1 MEKFWSNL
9 FSSIELI
16 FIYNRTKQGG
26 SIMARNEETTG
37 TIYGDF
43 KILNK
48 DKEKSLEKK
57 RAYYYVQCIH
67 CNNYFSKTGSDLRL
81 GKNQCPICKKNNKQ
95 KEEIGNQYGKL
106 TVIAFDHIADDR
118 RYVWKCRCDCG
129 NIITARITALHNGS
143 VFQCQECAKQE
154 RASQAIDETGN
165 IYGKLTVLQRDFS
178 KPNSQKNAY
187 WLCQCECGNKVIV
200 KGTKLRNGQQSC
212 GCIKSKGELKIN
224 QLLTNNNISYKTQI
238 QFEDCKYINN
248 LSFDFGI
255 YDDNNILLY
264 LIEYDGEQHY
274 KCSQQGWNT
283 LENLE
288 QTKIR
293 DKIKNE
299 WCKNNN
305 IPLIRI
311 PYTIYETLNINDLK
325 LETTQYLI

>member
-1 MEKFWSNL
+1 M
-9 FSSIELI
+9 
-16 FIYNRTKQGG
+16 
-26 SIMARNEETTG
+26 
-37 TIYGDF
+37 
-43 KILNK
+43 
-48 DKEKSLEKK
+48 
-57 RAYYYVQCIH
+57 
-67 CNNYFSKTGSDLRL
+67 
-81 GKNQCPICKKNNKQ
+81 
-95 KEEIGNQYGKL
+95 
-106 TVIAFDHIADDR
+106 
-118 RYVWKCRCDCG
+118 
-129 NIITARITALHNGS
+129 
-143 VFQCQECAKQE
+143 
-154 RASQAIDETGN
+154 
-165 IYGKLTVLQRDFS
+165 
-178 KPNSQKNAY
+178 
-187 WLCQCECGNKVIV
+187 
-200 KGTKLRNGQQSC
+200 
-212 GCIKSKGELKIN
+212 
-224 QLLTNNNISYKTQI
+224 TNNNISYKTQI